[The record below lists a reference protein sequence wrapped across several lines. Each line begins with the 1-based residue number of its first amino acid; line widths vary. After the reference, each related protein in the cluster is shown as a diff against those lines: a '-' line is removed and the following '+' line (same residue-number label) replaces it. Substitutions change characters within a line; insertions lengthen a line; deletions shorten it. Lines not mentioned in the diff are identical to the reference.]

1 MKKGLVIM
9 KIYSFD
15 GKKKNIDNF
24 DLFSSPLFLGQKYDL
39 GDAGEDNAIID
50 ENELTD
56 EKTDWKKLLLVV

>member
-1 MKKGLVIM
+1 MKKGMVNM

-56 EKTDWKKLLLVV
+56 EKTD

>member
-1 MKKGLVIM
+1 MRKGMVNM

-39 GDAGEDNAIID
+39 SDAGDENLMID

-56 EKTDWKKLLLVV
+56 EKID

>member
-1 MKKGLVIM
+1 MCM

-24 DLFSSPLFLGQKYDL
+24 DLFSSPLFLGQKF
-39 GDAGEDNAIID
+39 DAGEKEEENIIND

-56 EKTDWKKLLLVV
+56 EKID

>member
-1 MKKGLVIM
+1 M

-39 GDAGEDNAIID
+39 GDTGEDNGIID

-56 EKTDWKKLLLVV
+56 EKTD

>member
-1 MKKGLVIM
+1 MVNM

-39 GDAGEDNAIID
+39 SDGSDENIMFD
-50 ENELTD
+50 ENEITD
-56 EKTDWKKLLLVV
+56 EKND

>member
-1 MKKGLVIM
+1 MKQNHKKGLIFM

-24 DLFSSPLFLGQKYDL
+24 DLFSSPLFLGQKF
-39 GDAGEDNAIID
+39 DAGEKEEENIIND

-56 EKTDWKKLLLVV
+56 EKTD

>member
-1 MKKGLVIM
+1 M

-15 GKKKNIDNF
+15 GKKKNIDDF

-39 GDAGEDNAIID
+39 AEENTDMD

-56 EKTDWKKLLLVV
+56 EKTD

>member
-1 MKKGLVIM
+1 MKKGMVNM

-39 GDAGEDNAIID
+39 GDTGEDNAIID

-56 EKTDWKKLLLVV
+56 EKTD

>member
-1 MKKGLVIM
+1 M

-56 EKTDWKKLLLVV
+56 EKTD